1 MWLGPFACL
10 LAGAYAAAVFFVPCA
25 LMARAEAESDMAAAL
40 NLAARKVSE

>member
-25 LMARAEAESDMAAAL
+25 LMARAEAATEMTAAAF
-40 NLAARKVSE
+40 LAARKVSE